1 MNKLYTKAPCGK
13 FFSFFVLP
21 QARRLALTNEKH
33 TGRCHGEKV
42 RILGENAFKMRICRQ
57 MSRKKLD
64 KMGKSSLKR
73 LVFVYIAFLVA
84 KKT

>member
-1 MNKLYTKAPCGK
+1 M
-13 FFSFFVLP
+13 
-21 QARRLALTNEKH
+21 
-33 TGRCHGEKV
+33 

-84 KKT
+84 KKHKKFYEIDNKNLLRFLIKYGIIHESDMRRSERLPPTGG